1 MRRSIGDAVLAVVLI
16 PVALVGVSLAFLLI
30 SGYFP
35 IWLLRRGVDLRV
47 RLFVAAAGFAA
58 AAQCSL
64 LHLMGHLAAG

>member
-35 IWLLRRGVDLRV
+35 IWLWRRGRRDLY
-47 RLFVAAAGFAA
+47 
-58 AAQCSL
+58 
-64 LHLMGHLAAG
+64 